1 MPGGPNMD
9 LVIKIGGK
17 LDRYMYTSDTY
28 DRLLKHHRDARKYF
42 PTEADWDALHH
53 LRSGDHNDI
62 LDAMMEMCVAL
73 AEIRTSGTKLK
84 ILKARKRLD
93 TIRYELRQAFYAD
106 AIRQVTAS
114 AKPTRPRLFLV
125 KG

>member
-17 LDRYMYTSDTY
+17 LDRYLYTCDTY

-42 PTEADWDALHH
+42 PTETDWDALHH

-62 LDAMMEMCVAL
+62 LDTMMEICVVL
-73 AEIRTSGTKLK
+73 AEIRTSGAKLK
-84 ILKARKRLD
+84 VLKARKRLD
-93 TIRYELRQAFYAD
+93 TIRYELRQAFYND
-106 AIRQVTAS
+106 AIGQMTAS
-114 AKPTRPRLFLV
+114 APPPRPRSTEV
-125 KG
+125 